1 MESNKEKHIFNNY
14 YFLCNNRSERILE
27 WNIIDN
33 NIFKQSVEGF
43 VNTPLR
49 ITHNVL

>member
-1 MESNKEKHIFNNY
+1 MQSNKDKHIFNNY

-33 NIFKQSVEGF
+33 NILC
-43 VNTPLR
+43 NLLR
-49 ITHNVL
+49 VLLTRH